1 MGMDALRGSIYS
13 CLSPLQKRRQW
24 PKKATTFRKRCQS
37 TPNFHG
43 SRSCPSTSYS
53 YMITDMSHLSLE
65 TNNHAAANNGASNSS
80 AALLYGAAS
89 SSLADIE
96 VTAVSPPFTTS
107 RSIRRKRNS
116 IVSLAVSGSRLLSH
130 RRGSAMPVL
139 QHGEF
144 DVSTKS
150 QQVLGLRNDEWN
162 RVQTKVMTIFEGGKL
177 GPNELFE
184 LNEMVRVAIKSE
196 IGSFISE
203 YYKKSLLK
211 RGMEALY
218 NAIEDDGDKQLLE
231 SLSKV
236 WDRFYSETLP
246 TLRAIF
252 YPIQTKGLTMSQITL
267 LGFRDHV
274 LLRTKLK
281 ESLELNA
288 QADIPQNISQMLLV
302 LQNIREHPHPSEDF
316 LQLESLVAM
325 VVSPYLGTRGLYMG
339 GDSPVIKAKPAPV
352 EENATRHAPIKS
364 SASLSLASRSATT
377 PNQHRQLSRHLSIRW
392 QTQTARMPRNSQ
404 RNINTLPSETSKDRV
419 KRYSLQT
426 LTSSQ
431 SAHDLCTSRDPQ
443 PLTPTAD
450 TPPAQPPLPTTTSHS
465 NTRRPRTPIR
475 KPMNITSLETLNE
488 VDRPLPELTTRRRT
502 QSNVDFETGDSDGHE
517 EDYSVC

>member
-184 LNEMVRVAIKSE
+184 LNEMVRCSISNHILVAIKSE

-352 EENATRHAPIKS
+352 EENATRHAPIK
-364 SASLSLASRSATT
+364 
-377 PNQHRQLSRHLSIRW
+377 
-392 QTQTARMPRNSQ
+392 
-404 RNINTLPSETSKDRV
+404 TSKDRV